1 SSGAH
6 SRDPLAP
13 RNDVAPRSR
22 GADSARV
29 VPNHCPS
36 KERGRRESRAPD
48 APAASYAKVKSIRAS
63 HHRFTGTIRP
73 SLRNG
78 FNGFLRARPGDRA
91 FLPPSPA
98 RCVSIDTNLISASG
112 YQAHTTS
119 PSTDNAHVFRA
130 T

>member
-1 SSGAH
+1 MS
-6 SRDPLAP
+6 L
-13 RNDVAPRSR
+13 VT
-22 GADSARV
+22 
-29 VPNHCPS
+29 
-36 KERGRRESRAPD
+36 
-48 APAASYAKVKSIRAS
+48 
-63 HHRFTGTIRP
+63 TGSPEATRP

-119 PSTDNAHVFRA
+119 PSAEPSAFVEPRSQRPSHPAPNVRDGRDAPLGEAGWREQVQVICPTL
-130 T
+130 